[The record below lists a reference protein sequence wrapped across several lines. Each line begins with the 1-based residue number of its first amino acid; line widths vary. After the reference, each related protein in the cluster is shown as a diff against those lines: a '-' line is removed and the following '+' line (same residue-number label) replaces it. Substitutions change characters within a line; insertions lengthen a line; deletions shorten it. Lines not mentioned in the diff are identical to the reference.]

1 MNFRLEVN
9 GLHAGIAEHEILKG
23 LSLQVPAGEVHAI
36 MGPNGSGKSTLANV
50 LMGHPE
56 YEVTGGSALFD
67 GEELLEMPPDER
79 ARKGLFLSFQ
89 HPVPLPGISLLQ
101 LVRNSTKQVL
111 GEAGYES
118 ALDMAQALHAAA
130 DGAGLSRELLSRA
143 VNDGF
148 SGGEKKKGEVV
159 QMVMQKPRLVILDE
173 IDSGLD
179 IDAVRR
185 VAESV
190 SRMRDEGRSFLI
202 ITHYQRILDHVTP
215 DRIHVMQ
222 DGQIARS
229 GGPELAAEL
238 ERIGY
243 GEPTEEVA

>member
-1 MNFRLEVN
+1 MNLRLEVTE
-9 GLHAGIAEHEILKG
+9 LQAGIGENHILKG
-23 LSLQVPAGEVHAI
+23 VSLQVPAGEVHAI

-50 LMGHPE
+50 LMGHPD
-56 YEVTGGSALFD
+56 YEAVGGSALFD
-67 GEELLEMPPDER
+67 GEELLDMSPDER

-101 LVRNSTKQVL
+101 LVRNSTAQIL
-111 GEAGYES
+111 GERGYSS
-118 ALDMAQALHAAA
+118 ALDMAQALHQSA

-143 VNDGF
+143 ANDGF
-148 SGGEKKKGEVV
+148 SGGEKKKSEVV
-159 QMVMQKPRLVILDE
+159 QMAMLKPRLVILDE
-173 IDSGLD
+173 VDSGLD

-185 VAESV
+185 VAKSV
-190 SRMRDEGRSFLI
+190 GRLRDEGRSFLI

-238 ERIGY
+238 ERSGY